1 MRVELIWY
9 SKESA
14 MAKEKRQI
22 KTRGQEQVLQSKSA
36 QPVNRQGKYQP
47 IPQEEELKK
56 HGDKIRNVRG

>member
-1 MRVELIWY
+1 
-9 SKESA
+9 